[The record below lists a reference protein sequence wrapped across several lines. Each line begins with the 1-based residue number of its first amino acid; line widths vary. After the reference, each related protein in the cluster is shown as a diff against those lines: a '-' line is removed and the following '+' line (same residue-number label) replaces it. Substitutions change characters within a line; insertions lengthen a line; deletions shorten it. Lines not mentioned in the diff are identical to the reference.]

1 MGIREAA
8 MGWWGA
14 AAEGS
19 PRQGRVSQSLQWV
32 GCEGP
37 WKTLGV
43 ASVAD
48 AGPESGQVGRGQG
61 GE

>member
-1 MGIREAA
+1 